1 VDCEAAGAVLLAPLE
16 LEPPELEP
24 PELEVEG
31 AGVGLPVSPAGID
44 IIMSEVRGDKLI
56 GAVVSSTT
64 DGSKVGKP
72 VVVSVHLLFDAMG
85 MSMKMDAHR
94 KRNRVREYRQHCIST
109 W

>member
-1 VDCEAAGAVLLAPLE
+1 MDCEAVGAVLLAPLE

-44 IIMSEVRGDKLI
+44 IIMSEVRRDKLI
-56 GAVVSSTT
+56 GAVVSRTT

-72 VVVSVHLLFDAMG
+72 VLVSFHPLL
-85 MSMKMDAHR
+85 
-94 KRNRVREYRQHCIST
+94 
-109 W
+109 